1 MLKYVE
7 IKLDS
12 LDSFT
17 VAWSGKDFFKNS
29 KYDALEKGKKEMET
43 KRKGSIYN
51 RSAKGVTSWL

>member
-1 MLKYVE
+1 ME